1 MEQYY
6 SDKTGHKYKVNVF
19 FEGEMVDSDAL
30 NQWVP
35 NGYNAVLFSNNDSK
49 AQKIL
54 VSNAEKMVTA
64 YIDFTKEIND
74 KNQKTFCK
82 TLYKQAKTNH
92 SQNVFSKAT
101 IIQVKIHQFV
111 SLLFVTKIPIFLHLK
126 VMNCIKMVL

>member
-82 TLYKQAKTNH
+82 TLYKQAKQIIH
-92 SQNVFSKAT
+92 RMFSAKLPF
-101 IIQVKIHQFV
+101 IQVKIHQFV
-111 SLLFVTKIPIFLHLK
+111 SLLFVTKIPIF
-126 VMNCIKMVL
+126 CI